1 MIFLKSFGTSL
12 GRNTAFARPNASV
25 NSRFTAPKLAVDRY
39 SMDTAALYLPTTFS
53 YQRRPML
60 RLSTAEQKFCDG
72 MRRRDWLQLGALSPL
87 ALGMPRLFSQQSLAA
102 EATAKPRSSFGKAKR
117 CVILWM
123 GGGPAQQDTFDM
135 KPEAPTDFRSAFQ
148 PIDTSAPGV
157 QICEHFP
164 HLARHMDKI
173 ALVRSVTHT
182 DNNHST
188 AAHWMSTGYAH
199 RISQENFIASRRDH
213 PHPGSVLAKM
223 RGGRS
228 ALPKYVNLPERSH
241 NDNGALTPGQDA
253 GFLGGQFDPFWIEA
267 HPNEPNF
274 EVSSLQRDERV
285 SSDRLNERTRL
296 LQSLNVEKPE
306 LAWTH
311 GVAGTD
317 QFFNQALDLLNSKAA
332 HSAFDLKQ
340 EDAVTRLKYG
350 DWAFGQS
357 LLLTRRLIEAGVP
370 LVTVSWPRHKTD
382 RIFQH
387 WDTHSDGFNTLK
399 NNLIPWADR
408 PVAVFLEEL
417 DERGLLDD
425 TLVVWMSEFGRSPTG
440 QHSGHWAA
448 VNTIWF
454 AGAGIEGGQV
464 FGASDNVAAYPTQ
477 NPVTP
482 ADVTATI
489 FHMLGIP
496 LTAEIH
502 DAADRPFPVS
512 QGKVI
517 GIV

>member
-1 MIFLKSFGTSL
+1 
-12 GRNTAFARPNASV
+12 
-25 NSRFTAPKLAVDRY
+25 
-39 SMDTAALYLPTTFS
+39 
-53 YQRRPML
+53 
-60 RLSTAEQKFCDG
+60 
-72 MRRRDWLQLGALSPL
+72 
-87 ALGMPRLFSQQSLAA
+87 
-102 EATAKPRSSFGKAKR
+102 
-117 CVILWM
+117 
-123 GGGPAQQDTFDM
+123 M

>member
-1 MIFLKSFGTSL
+1 
-12 GRNTAFARPNASV
+12 
-25 NSRFTAPKLAVDRY
+25 
-39 SMDTAALYLPTTFS
+39 
-53 YQRRPML
+53 ML
-60 RLSTAEQKFCDG
+60 RLSTARKKLCDG
-72 MRRRDWLQLGALSPL
+72 ISRRDWLRLGTLSPL
-87 ALGMPRLFSQQSLAA
+87 SLSLPGLLSQQSSAA
-102 EATAKPRSSFGKAKR
+102 EAAGKHPSSFGKAKR

-135 KPEAPTDFRSAFQ
+135 KPEAPADYRSAFR
-148 PIDTSAPGV
+148 PIDTAAPGI

-173 ALVRSVTHT
+173 ALVRSVTHS

-199 RISQENFIASRRDH
+199 RISQENFFASRRDH
-213 PHPGSVLAKM
+213 PHPGSVLAKL

-228 ALPKYVNLPERSH
+228 SLPKYVNLPERSR

-274 EVSSLQRDERV
+274 EVPSLQRDDRV
-285 SSDRLNERTRL
+285 SSVRLKERSSL
-296 LQSLNVEKPE
+296 LQSLDVEKPE
-306 LAWTH
+306 MAWAQDI
-311 GVAGTD
+311 AGTD
-317 QFFNQALDLLNSKAA
+317 QFFDQALDLLNSPAA

-340 EDAVTRLKYG
+340 EDVATRLKYG

-382 RIFQH
+382 KIFQH

-399 NNLIPWADR
+399 DKLIPWADR
-408 PVAVFLEEL
+408 PIAVFLEEL
-417 DERGLLDD
+417 EERGLLED
-425 TLVVWMSEFGRSPTG
+425 TLVVWMSEFGRSPMG
-440 QHSGHWAA
+440 QHSGHWAP
-448 VNTIWF
+448 VNTVWF
-454 AGAGIEGGQV
+454 SGAGIAGGQV
-464 FGASDNVAAYPTQ
+464 FGASDKVAAYPAV
-477 NPVTP
+477 NPVSP

-496 LTAEIH
+496 LNAEIY
-502 DAADRPFPVS
+502 DATDRPFPVS

>member
-1 MIFLKSFGTSL
+1 
-12 GRNTAFARPNASV
+12 
-25 NSRFTAPKLAVDRY
+25 
-39 SMDTAALYLPTTFS
+39 
-53 YQRRPML
+53 ML
-60 RLSTAEQKFCDG
+60 RLSTAEQNSRNI
-72 MRRRDWLQLGALSPL
+72 MRRRDWLHVGALSPL
-87 ALGMPRLFSQQSLAA
+87 ALGMSRLFSQQSHAA
-102 EATAKPRSSFGKAKR
+102 NTTAKPRSSFGKAKR

-135 KPEAPTDFRSAFQ
+135 KPDAPADFRSAFQ
-148 PIDTSAPGV
+148 PIDTSAHGV

-285 SSDRLNERTRL
+285 SPVRLNERTRL

-306 LAWTH
+306 LAWTR

-332 HSAFDLKQ
+332 HRAFDLKQ
-340 EDAVTRLKYG
+340 EDTVTRLKYG

-387 WDTHSDGFNTLK
+387 WDTHSDGFNILK

-440 QHSGHWAA
+440 QHSGHWAP

-464 FGASDNVAAYPTQ
+464 FGASDKVSAYPIQ

-482 ADVTATI
+482 ADVSATI

-496 LTAEIH
+496 LTTEIY
-502 DAADRPFPVS
+502 DATDRPFPVS
-512 QGKVI
+512 QGNVI

>member
-1 MIFLKSFGTSL
+1 
-12 GRNTAFARPNASV
+12 
-25 NSRFTAPKLAVDRY
+25 
-39 SMDTAALYLPTTFS
+39 
-53 YQRRPML
+53 ML
-60 RLSTAEQKFCDG
+60 RLTTSGQHFCDG
-72 MRRRDWLQLGALSPL
+72 IRRRDWLRLGALSPL
-87 ALGMPRLFSQQSLAA
+87 ALHAPSLLARRAESGSHTTGSSLFGR
-102 EATAKPRSSFGKAKR
+102 AKQ

-123 GGGPAQQDTFDM
+123 GGGPAQQDTFDL
-135 KPEAPTDFRSAFQ
+135 KPGAPAEYRSAFR
-148 PIDTSAPGV
+148 PIETSARGI

-164 HLARHMDKI
+164 HLAKHMDRI

-213 PHPGSVLAKM
+213 PHIGSVVASL
-223 RGGRS
+223 RSERS
-228 ALPKYVNLPERSH
+228 ALPNYVNLPERSH

-267 HPNEPNF
+267 HPHESNF
-274 EVSSLQRDERV
+274 EVPSLQLDDRV
-285 SSDRLNERTRL
+285 SQARLRERSGL
-296 LQSLNVEKPE
+296 LKMLNVDQPS

-311 GVAGTD
+311 DVAGTD
-317 QFFNQALDLLNSKAA
+317 LFFDQALDLLNSKEA
-332 HSAFDLKQ
+332 HQAFDLRQ
-340 EDAVTRLKYG
+340 ENDATRQRYG

-357 LLLTRRLIEAGVP
+357 LLLTRRLVEAGIP
-370 LVTVSWPRHKTD
+370 LVTVSWPRHKTNS
-382 RIFQH
+382 IFKH
-387 WDTHSDGFNTLK
+387 WDTHSDGFNVLK
-399 NNLIPWADR
+399 NQLIPWADR

-417 DERGLLDD
+417 DQRGLLDE

-440 QHSGHWAA
+440 QHSGHWAP

-454 AGAGIEGGQV
+454 AGAGIQGGQV
-464 FGASDNVAAYPTQ
+464 YGASDKVAAYPAE

-489 FHMLGIP
+489 FHLLGIP
-496 LTAEIH
+496 LRTEIR
-502 DAADRPFPVS
+502 DVIDRPFPVS

>member
-1 MIFLKSFGTSL
+1 
-12 GRNTAFARPNASV
+12 
-25 NSRFTAPKLAVDRY
+25 
-39 SMDTAALYLPTTFS
+39 
-53 YQRRPML
+53 ML
-60 RLSTAEQKFCDG
+60 RLFTNERQFCDG
-72 MRRRDWLQLGALSPL
+72 VSRRDWLRLGALSPL
-87 ALGMPRLFSQQSLAA
+87 SLNLPGLFSQHASAA
-102 EATAKPRSSFGKAKR
+102 ESTVARSSSFGQAKR

-123 GGGPAQQDTFDM
+123 GGGPAQQDTFDL
-135 KPEAPTDFRSAFQ
+135 KPEAPADYCSAFR
-148 PIDTSAPGV
+148 PIDTAAPGI

-199 RISQENFIASRRDH
+199 RISQENFVASRRDH
-213 PHPGSVLAKM
+213 PHPGSVLAKL

-228 ALPKYVNLPERSH
+228 ALPNYVNLPERSH

-267 HPNEPNF
+267 HPNDPNF
-274 EVSSLQRDERV
+274 EVPSLQRDDRV
-285 SSDRLNERTRL
+285 SAVRLRERSSL
-296 LQSLNVEKPE
+296 LQSLDVDKPE
-306 LAWTH
+306 TAWAQDI
-311 GVAGTD
+311 AGTD
-317 QFFNQALDLLNSKAA
+317 QFFTQALDLLNSEAA

-340 EDAVTRLKYG
+340 EDVATRLKYG

-357 LLLTRRLIEAGVP
+357 LLLTRRLMEAGVP

-382 RIFQH
+382 KIFQH
-387 WDTHSDGFNTLK
+387 WDTHNDGFNLLK
-399 NNLIPWADR
+399 NKLIPWADR
-408 PVAVFLEEL
+408 PVAVFLDEL
-417 DERGLLDD
+417 EDRGLLED

-440 QHSGHWAA
+440 QHSGHWAP

-454 AGAGIEGGQV
+454 AGAGIEGGQAY
-464 FGASDNVAAYPTQ
+464 GASDKVAAYPAE

-489 FHMLGIP
+489 FHLLGIP
-496 LTAEIH
+496 LHTEIH
-502 DAADRPFPVS
+502 DATDRPFPVS